1 MDARTAYPEDAA
13 FPADSLS
20 GAHAPAGTTAGIR
33 TAETRAAAP
42 YGAEVPKAAPRA
54 INAAEASDAG
64 RSDSSGTAPFRA
76 EARTEMP
83 AGTLPAPADSLRTDS
98 LHADSLPAFP
108 FPVQSGPAD
117 LPGETPAVRW
127 RDTTAAA
134 VFGPASVEA
143 APRTLPPSGA
153 PSLTDNAVFQSFV
166 LLLAATYATLLYRN
180 IGDIRTLVGHISI
193 SRDAASRQRLSEDPG
208 SSGFSRFLH
217 IVTAIGMLFLGVFA
231 VKYGD
236 ALMPRLLT
244 DTLSHG
250 AVLAMSLLATL
261 ACTAIVACQA
271 ALVRI
276 AGAVT
281 VSQPFVSQLMLLR
294 RTYFALAVIV
304 TSPALLLFAL
314 CPRGTGNVW
323 FSVITIELAMTAF
336 LYLKESLNLF
346 ISKKISILHWF
357 LYLCTV
363 EIFPVSLLWLSLV
376 R

>member
-1 MDARTAYPEDAA
+1 MHHSS
-13 FPADSLS
+13 F
-20 GAHAPAGTTAGIR
+20 
-33 TAETRAAAP
+33 
-42 YGAEVPKAAPRA
+42 APR
-54 INAAEASDAG
+54 
-64 RSDSSGTAPFRA
+64 
-76 EARTEMP
+76 
-83 AGTLPAPADSLRTDS
+83 L
-98 LHADSLPAFP
+98 
-108 FPVQSGPAD
+108 
-117 LPGETPAVRW
+117 
-127 RDTTAAA
+127 
-134 VFGPASVEA
+134 
-143 APRTLPPSGA
+143 
-153 PSLTDNAVFQSFV
+153 
-166 LLLAATYATLLYRN
+166 
-180 IGDIRTLVGHISI
+180 
-193 SRDAASRQRLSEDPG
+193 
-208 SSGFSRFLH
+208 
-217 IVTAIGMLFLGVFA
+217 
-231 VKYGD
+231 
-236 ALMPRLLT
+236 
-244 DTLSHG
+244 
-250 AVLAMSLLATL
+250 LAMSLLATL

-357 LYLCTV
+357 LYLCSV

>member
-20 GAHAPAGTTAGIR
+20 GAYAPAGTTAGIR

-54 INAAEASDAG
+54 INAAEASDTG

-180 IGDIRTLVGHISI
+180 IGDIRTLVGHIS
-193 SRDAASRQRLSEDPG
+193 RDAASRQRLSEDQG

-261 ACTAIVACQA
+261 ACTAIVACQT

>member
-1 MDARTAYPEDAA
+1 MEIIENDKPGRNRTVEIIRPRNLFIGIILILAGILWLLNNFGLLSNSA
-13 FPADSLS
+13 FELIFSWHMLVVLIGTYLLSLS
-20 GAHAPAGTTAGIR
+20 
-33 TAETRAAAP
+33 
-42 YGAEVPKAAPRA
+42 
-54 INAAEASDAG
+54 
-64 RSDSSGTAPFRA
+64 
-76 EARTEMP
+76 
-83 AGTLPAPADSLRTDS
+83 
-98 LHADSLPAFP
+98 
-108 FPVQSGPAD
+108 
-117 LPGETPAVRW
+117 RW
-127 RDTTAAA
+127 
-134 VFGPASVEA
+134 
-143 APRTLPPSGA
+143 
-153 PSLTDNAVFQSFV
+153 
-166 LLLAATYATLLYRN
+166 
-180 IGDIRTLVGHISI
+180 I
-193 SRDAASRQRLSEDPG
+193 PG
-208 SSGFSRFLH
+208 S

-357 LYLCTV
+357 LYLCSV